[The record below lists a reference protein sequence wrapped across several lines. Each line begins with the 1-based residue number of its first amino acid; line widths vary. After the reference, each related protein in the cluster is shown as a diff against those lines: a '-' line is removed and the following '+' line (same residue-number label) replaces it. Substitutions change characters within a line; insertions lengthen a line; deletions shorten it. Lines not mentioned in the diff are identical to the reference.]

1 MNLNIWGKKE
11 VDRNQGKIGDL
22 PTETPAPEEVNEEVN
37 QQSSEDVKPTED
49 VKPPVTENPEEG
61 KTGTYQK
68 IKAEIQ
74 AKGLKKNIIYGVIGL
89 AAFAGALSVG
99 SNILSDKQAPPPNNN
114 SGASSM
120 THAKA
125 KMDEIGYE
133 ELAQM
138 DRGNKNANAANTPGS
153 GPMNPN
159 QPGMNPNAPT
169 NLDNNGPNN
178 MYAHTTP
185 SYSVPTGPAVAIVKE
200 TPAYIGSDISFG
212 YTAEAAN
219 KASSVMDGIVS
230 ASAYEENYVLKA
242 GTTIPVTLLTGI
254 TSDLS
259 GVVIVQ
265 VRQDVYDS
273 LNGVAIL
280 IPAGA
285 KLLGKYSSG
294 SADGRM
300 SVEFS
305 SMQLPNGQ
313 TIDLA
318 AAHGIDGIGF
328 AGVKDKYSEHTGRV
342 LGASFVSSL
351 IAAVAGS
358 GSSGFQKDERSRG
371 QEALDSAV
379 GNLIETTNKI
389 VDKKLDSSP
398 TATIRPGFRFNVF
411 LGEDLTL
418 PRY

>member
-11 VDRNQGKIGDL
+11 MDPNAGKIGDL

-37 QQSSEDVKPTED
+37 QTPSEDVKPTED
-49 VKPPVTENPEEG
+49 ANPPVTENPEG
-61 KTGTYQK
+61 GQTGTYQK
-68 IKAEIQ
+68 IKAKIE
-74 AKGLKKNIIYGVIGL
+74 AKGLKKNIIYGVAGL
-89 AAFAGALSVG
+89 AFCVGALSIG
-99 SNILSDKQAPPPNNN
+99 SSLLNKEQTPPPNNN
-114 SGASSM
+114 SGASV
-120 THAKA
+120 THTKA

-133 ELAQM
+133 ELARM
-138 DRGNKNANAANTPGS
+138 DRGNKGANASQPG
-153 GPMNPN
+153 NPN
-159 QPGMNPNAPT
+159 TPGMNPNAPEA
-169 NLDNNGPNN
+169 LDNNGPNN
-178 MYAHTTP
+178 MYAHSAPPT
-185 SYSVPTGPAVAIVKE
+185 YSVPSGPAVSIVKE

-212 YTAEAAN
+212 YTAAAAD
-219 KASSVMDGIVS
+219 KTSSVINDIS
-230 ASAYEENYVLKA
+230 APAAYEESYVLKA

-285 KLLGKYSSG
+285 KLLGKYGSG

-300 SVEFS
+300 AVEFS
-305 SMQLPNGQ
+305 SMQLPDGR
-313 TIDLA
+313 TVDLA

>member
-11 VDRNQGKIGDL
+11 MDPNAGKIGDL
-22 PTETPAPEEVNEEVN
+22 PKETSTPEEVNDEVN
-37 QQSSEDVKPTED
+37 QQSSEDVKPA
-49 VKPPVTENPEEG
+49 VTENPEEG
-61 KTGTYQK
+61 KSGTYEK
-68 IKAEIQ
+68 IKAKIE
-74 AKGLKKNIIYGVIGL
+74 AKGLKKNIIYGVAGL
-89 AAFAGALSVG
+89 AFCVGALSIG
-99 SNILSDKQAPPPNNN
+99 SSLLSQKETPPPNNN
-114 SGASSM
+114 SGVSSM

-138 DRGNKNANAANTPGS
+138 DRGNKGANASQS
-153 GPMNPN
+153 GNPN
-159 QPGMNPNAPT
+159 APGMNPNVPEAL
-169 NLDNNGPNN
+169 NNNGPNN
-178 MYAHTTP
+178 MYAHSAPPT
-185 SYSVPTGPAVAIVKE
+185 YSVPSGPAVSIVKE

-212 YTAEAAN
+212 YTAAAAD
-219 KASSVMDGIVS
+219 KTSSLINSTS
-230 ASAYEENYVLKA
+230 APAAYEESYVLKA

-285 KLLGKYSSG
+285 KLLGKYGSG

-300 SVEFS
+300 AVEFS
-305 SMQLPNGQ
+305 SMQLPNGR
-313 TIDLA
+313 TVDLA